1 MTDLTLSAEQMRQF
15 DEDGYLILENLLPP
29 EDVERILRIA
39 RCDPQLAADAKGNQ
53 NYEGEGLDTR
63 LAYRPGLADDVYSAL
78 ARSRRLVE
86 PLEQLFG
93 DQVRYYYQLQMMK
106 DPQTGGWQYHQDY
119 GYHYEQFFY
128 PAFASVM
135 VALDPATRANGC
147 LKVVRGSNRLGRL
160 EHQSSGSQ
168 RIADPQRVAMALREM
183 EEVYCELTPGSVL
196 YFHGNTLHA
205 SEPNLSLQ
213 PRWSLIYAYVAAANT
228 YVLSDWPENQC
239 PLIEKWDD
247 SEVGRRCSAALGGRS
262 RYEEKRISVENSRV
276 SDAAVLMIVFACCLT
291 HASPGLSQSAE
302 TKRRAY
308 VGTNGSRHFWPRPAP

>member
-15 DEDGYLILENLLPP
+15 AEDGYLILENLLDP
-29 EDVERILRIA
+29 EDAERILCIA

-63 LAYRPGLADDVYSAL
+63 LAYRPALADDVYSAL
-78 ARSRRLVE
+78 ARSRRIVE
-86 PLEQLFG
+86 PLEQLFA
-93 DQVRYYYQLQMMK
+93 DRVRYYYQLQMLK

-135 VALDPATRANGC
+135 VALDSATRANGC

-160 EHQSSGSQ
+160 EHQASGSQ
-168 RIADPQRVAMALREM
+168 LIADPQRVAMALREM
-183 EEVYCELTPGSVL
+183 EEVYCELVPGSVL

-205 SEPNLSLQ
+205 SEPNLSSQ

-228 YVLSDWPENQC
+228 YVLPDWSADQC

-247 SEVGRRCSAALGGRS
+247 SEVEAAARRHWEAVAATNEGG
-262 RYEEKRISVENSRV
+262 
-276 SDAAVLMIVFACCLT
+276 
-291 HASPGLSQSAE
+291 
-302 TKRRAY
+302 
-308 VGTNGSRHFWPRPAP
+308 

>member
-1 MTDLTLSAEQMRQF
+1 MLRLYREGKIMTDLTMSAEQIRQF

-39 RCDPQLAADAKGNQ
+39 RRDPQLATDAKGNQ

-63 LAYRPGLADDVYSAL
+63 LSYRPGLADDVYSAL

-93 DQVRYYYQLQMMK
+93 DRVRYYYQLQMLK

-183 EEVYCELTPGSVL
+183 EEVYCELAPGSVL

-205 SEPNLSLQ
+205 SEPNLSSQ
-213 PRWSLIYAYVAAANT
+213 PRWSFIYAYVAASNT
-228 YVLSDWPENQC
+228 YVLPDWPDDQC

-247 SEVGRRCSAALGGRS
+247 SAV
-262 RYEEKRISVENSRV
+262 
-276 SDAAVLMIVFACCLT
+276 DAAARRHWEAVA
-291 HASPGLSQSAE
+291 A
-302 TKRRAY
+302 TKKR
-308 VGTNGSRHFWPRPAP
+308 G

>member
-1 MTDLTLSAEQMRQF
+1 MTDLTLSAEQIRQF

-39 RCDPQLAADAKGNQ
+39 RRDPQLAADAKGNQ
-53 NYEGEGLDTR
+53 NYEGAGLDTR
-63 LAYRPGLADDVYSAL
+63 LSYRPGLADDVYSAL

-93 DQVRYYYQLQMMK
+93 DRVRYYYQLQMLK

-183 EEVYCELTPGSVL
+183 EEVYCELAPGSVL

-205 SEPNLSLQ
+205 SEPNLSSQ
-213 PRWSLIYAYVAAANT
+213 PRWSFIYAYVAASNT
-228 YVLSDWPENQC
+228 YVLPDWPDDQC

-247 SEVGRRCSAALGGRS
+247 SAV
-262 RYEEKRISVENSRV
+262 
-276 SDAAVLMIVFACCLT
+276 DAAARRHWEAVA
-291 HASPGLSQSAE
+291 A
-302 TKRRAY
+302 TKKR
-308 VGTNGSRHFWPRPAP
+308 G

>member
-1 MTDLTLSAEQMRQF
+1 MTDLTLSAEQIRQF
-15 DEDGYLILENLLPP
+15 EEDGYLILEKLLDP

-93 DQVRYYYQLQMMK
+93 DRVLYYYQLQMLK

-168 RIADPQRVAMALREM
+168 LIADPPESCNGTAGNGGSALR
-183 EEVYCELTPGSVL
+183 TGAGIGPI
-196 YFHGNTLHA
+196 
-205 SEPNLSLQ
+205 LSRQHPARLRAKSQ
-213 PRWSLIYAYVAAANT
+213 LAAALVA
-228 YVLSDWPENQC
+228 YL
-239 PLIEKWDD
+239 
-247 SEVGRRCSAALGGRS
+247 
-262 RYEEKRISVENSRV
+262 RV
-276 SDAAVLMIVFACCLT
+276 RGCL
-291 HASPGLSQSAE
+291 
-302 TKRRAY
+302 
-308 VGTNGSRHFWPRPAP
+308 